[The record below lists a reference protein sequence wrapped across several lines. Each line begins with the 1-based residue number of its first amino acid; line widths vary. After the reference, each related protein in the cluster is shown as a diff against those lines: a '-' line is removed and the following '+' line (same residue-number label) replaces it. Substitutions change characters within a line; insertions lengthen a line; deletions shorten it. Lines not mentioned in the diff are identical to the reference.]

1 MRADAAIGEGEQH
14 GVLVRH
20 AGRPEQPA
28 GLLFELEP
36 VGVPSQAVGADAP
49 RPPAGRRHVG
59 VGHQKPPVAPVLDP
73 LHPRVLE
80 AQRPA
85 GARLGED
92 VAVLVVV
99 PVGGGEHD
107 DVGDVVEKTRPCA
120 VTGAVAVP
128 HGPDEQVVGTGVM
141 QDTGVEQ
148 RPVAEHR
155 SGLDDGPVAQAPDRA
170 PWNPDHRAVV
180 HGASCSDRWGGNT
193 RVILSLSYC
202 NYSGLSCVR

>member
-1 MRADAAIGEGEQH
+1 
-14 GVLVRH
+14 
-20 AGRPEQPA
+20 
-28 GLLFELEP
+28 
-36 VGVPSQAVGADAP
+36 
-49 RPPAGRRHVG
+49 VG
-59 VGHQKPPVAPVLDP
+59 VGHHQPPVASVLHP
-73 LHPRVLE
+73 LHPRVLK
-80 AQRPA
+80 ALRSP
-85 GARLGED
+85 GACLGKD

-99 PVGGGEHD
+99 PAGGGEDH
-107 DVGDVVEKTRPCA
+107 DVGDVVEKTRPGA

-155 SGLDDGPVAQAPDRA
+155 AGLDDGPVAQPPDRT

-180 HGASCSDRWGGNT
+180 HGASCADRWGGNT

-202 NYSGLSCVR
+202 N